1 MKNLLKV
8 ALVATGIF
16 SFAQSHAETGHRDT
30 TTITHKVGKT
40 AKKVGHK
47 TSEIAANGAS
57 AVVDKKYEG
66 KCGPGGQTVYINEYS
81 HYYYINKKG
90 HRVYLKKSQLMDKPD
105 KM

>member
-1 MKNLLKV
+1 MKNVLKI

-16 SFAQSHAETGHRDT
+16 SFAQAHAETTLRDSTVGHK
-30 TTITHKVGKT
+30 ISKT

-47 TSEIAANGAS
+47 TSEVAANGAS
-57 AVVDKKYEG
+57 AIVDKKYEG
-66 KCGPGGQTVYINEYS
+66 KCGPGGETVYINEHS

-90 HRVYLKKSQLMDKPD
+90 HRVYLKKSQLMDKAE